1 MDIEKRRPRKRKITD
16 YFDSLEQSLFSKR
29 ELTRIFTKSKEDWR
43 ASSLKIEEFISILKK
58 IKLKEIT
65 LTSPNY
71 KKKSF
76 KRYTWADRS
85 SVYKL
90 ANSLIKNSF
99 FSHSSAMYLNG
110 LKEDPPT
117 TIYVNHEQSKKP
129 KPKSSL
135 EQERIDTA
143 FKRKPRVSKYIF
155 NYKAFEIFLLNGKN
169 TNRLGVEEKTLPTG
183 EVVFVTNLERTLID
197 IAVRPIYSG
206 DTREILTAY
215 RKAKNKISI
224 DTLTNMLKEIDYV
237 YPYHQSIGF
246 FLQRAGFEESSL
258 KSFRMN
264 IEYKFH
270 LDYNISQ
277 PKFSKEWQIYYPS
290 LLDEK

>member
-1 MDIEKRRPRKRKITD
+1 MDIEKRRPRKREITD
-16 YFDSLEQSLFSKR
+16 YFDSLDQSLFSKR
-29 ELTRIFTKSKEDWR
+29 ELTRIFTRFREDWR
-43 ASSLKIEEFISILKK
+43 ASTLKIEEFISILKK

-71 KKKSF
+71 DTSF
-76 KRYTWADRS
+76 KRYTWADKS

-90 ANSLIKNSF
+90 ANSLKKNSF

-117 TIYVNHEQSKKP
+117 TIYVNHEQSKKS
-129 KPKSSL
+129 KPKFSL

-155 NYKAFEIFLLNGKN
+155 NYKDFEIFLLNGKN
-169 TNRLGVEEKTLPTG
+169 TNRLGVEEKKLATEEIVL
-183 EVVFVTNLERTLID
+183 VTNLERTLID
-197 IAVRPIYSG
+197 IAVRPVYSG
-206 DTREILTAY
+206 DTQEILNAY

-224 DTLTNMLKEIDYV
+224 EILTNMLKKIDYV

-246 FLQRAGFEESSL
+246 YLQKAGFEESRL
-258 KSFRMN
+258 KTLRTN
-264 IEYKFH
+264 IKYKFY
-270 LDYNISQ
+270 LDYNMSQ
-277 PKFSKEWQIYYPS
+277 PKFSEEWKIYYPS
-290 LLDEK
+290 RLDDN